1 MDLLL
6 EKFFEKE
13 RWERAIDVGVGKHIN
28 KATLRLMTSPSVRE
42 ELFYRLVNDQ
52 YDIAP
57 PHVQLI
63 PKDKPGEFR
72 EVMICEDFDRVV
84 LSIINNLFFE
94 MFPEMIHPSCK
105 SYQTGIGC
113 GKVVKEASEELRKLN
128 QEVIGRKYDLT
139 KYFDSVEISFIDE
152 VFDRMERK
160 VGHSKIIEVVRKF
173 YHSDL
178 LFEPDGTLTAVYKSM
193 KQGTATSSFLANAVL
208 YDVDEKMSSLPTVR
222 YYRYSDDI
230 LLIGKRHEE
239 AHAMLSDLL
248 AEKKLILN
256 PKKTE
261 VLRRDHWFKFLGFN
275 LSGDGK
281 WISLSKSRIKKFQKE
296 IENRTIKSRYG
307 YLGARN
313 AVLRYLYKG
322 EYSWARGILPIV
334 NCENDLAEM
343 NLFVMDC
350 LRAVQTN
357 KRKVGGLGC
366 TMDRDGYTILRG
378 TGKNVTAN
386 RKKTGDLD
394 GYYGLICMRKAL
406 LTSPEAFRTLEMAV

>member
-1 MDLLL
+1 MDVLLK
-6 EKFFEKE
+6 KFFEQE
-13 RWERAIDVGVGKHIN
+13 RWESAIDIGVGKHIN
-28 KATLRLMTSPSVRE
+28 KGTLRLLTSERVRK
-42 ELFYRLVNDQ
+42 ELLYRLVNDQ

-72 EVMICEDFDRVV
+72 EVMICEDLDRIV

-113 GKVVKEASEELRKLN
+113 GKVVKEVSAELRKMK
-128 QEVIGRKYDLT
+128 QETIGYKYDLT

-152 VFDRMERK
+152 IFDRMELK
-160 VGHSKIIEVVRKF
+160 VGHSKIIEVVRRF

-178 LFEPDGTLTAVYKSM
+178 LFDADGNLTEIYKSL

-208 YDVDEKMSSLPTVR
+208 YDVDKVMSSLPTVR

-230 LLIGKRHEE
+230 LLIGKNYEN
-239 AHAMLSDLL
+239 AHRMLVRYL

-261 VLRRDHWFKFLGFN
+261 ILNRNHWFKFLGFN
-275 LSGDGK
+275 LSGDGNY
-281 WISLSKSRIKKFQKE
+281 ISLSKNRIKRFQKE
-296 IENRTIKSRYG
+296 IEHRTIKSKSSYI
-307 YLGARN
+307 GARN
-313 AVLRYLYKG
+313 AVHRYLYKG
-322 EYSWARGILPIV
+322 EYSWARNVLPII
-334 NCENDLAEM
+334 NCERDLDEM
-343 NLFVMDC
+343 NKFIMDC
-350 LRAVQTN
+350 LRAVRTG

-366 TMDRDGYTILRG
+366 VMDKDGYTVLRG

-386 RKKTGDLD
+386 RNKTELD
-394 GYYGLICMRKAL
+394 GFYGLVCMRNAL
-406 LTSPEAFRTLEMAV
+406 LTSPEAFRTLTLAM